1 MFPDEVSNYER
12 KMPKYIQLF
21 CQILLIELIQGLPQC
36 RSLKIIASAVVERF
50 ATCPYLL
57 TEQRVVSSSVSSFNL
72 QTTGVMSMDADSTDA
87 MPHLLQPLNCATP
100 LREK

>member
-1 MFPDEVSNYER
+1 
-12 KMPKYIQLF
+12 MPSYIQLF
-21 CQILLIELIQGLPQC
+21 CQILLIKLIQGLPQC
-36 RSLKIIASAVVERF
+36 CSLKIIASAVVERF
-50 ATCPYLL
+50 AACPDLL
-57 TEQRVVSSSVSSFNL
+57 IERRVVSSSVSSFNL